1 MRTSILLIALFL
13 GTIITS
19 CKKTKFPSTI
29 KIVLIDTLTGLP
41 IPNIQL
47 NISQVQNPIFTDKE
61 TYRSNGLFT
70 LRKPK
75 RFTSTAYTNQNGY
88 CEFELEKN
96 RMEYVSIWAYHLNK
110 SETELGYFDKYIPL
124 SEINRKDLKE
134 HVYKAYLFPQKQN
147 LAYRVVLKFL
157 NSPGWGGYYSSDSI
171 YVTKYKDDYPF
182 TKENI
187 EFELKIKRGQNL
199 IDSSGVFY
207 EKNDNKK
214 LTGEITIEYLGVA
227 KGKKYISNCDAYKTT
242 KLEPDK
248 LNRIVIEIP

>member
-61 TYRSNGLFT
+61 TYKPNGLFT